1 MIRKY
6 FCYVNVSQRVGSS
19 KTKTLLSLLGEI
31 FENNGGEFL
40 SFSSTTFCTQ
50 KREREREKGRR
61 KERERKTEN
70 DIERKL
76 ET

>member
-50 KREREREKGRR
+50 KREREKKADGR
-61 KERERKTEN
+61 RERKTEN
-70 DIERKL
+70 DIGRKL

>member
-6 FCYVNVSQRVGSS
+6 FCYLNVSQRIGSS
-19 KTKTLLSLLGEI
+19 ISEI

-50 KREREREKGRR
+50 ERERERERKGDGRR
-61 KERERKTEN
+61 EKERQKM
-70 DIERKL
+70 I
-76 ET
+76 

>member
-6 FCYVNVSQRVGSS
+6 FCYLNVSQRVGSS

-50 KREREREKGRR
+50 ERERERERKGDGRR
-61 KERERKTEN
+61 EKERQKM
-70 DIERKL
+70 I
-76 ET
+76 